1 MQRTV
6 QSIITFFCIILFL
19 GCNSVKKQSWE
30 YLIPGETT
38 FVITPKTG
46 VQVSNI
52 GNTDYAS
59 ILDDLTPGAIQQ
71 LGELPDSILSELSL
85 KGLALYPASSTTS
98 QFIWIA
104 ESTSDIDEV
113 APSFYEPFEQNYYS
127 FNGLTVHKINF
138 NETLMYASQI
148 HQWVIFSESS
158 LAVESALRTY
168 LGLQK
173 GMYFEQTPELGTLT
187 LNTAELDRW
196 VQQFINV
203 GYRPQIIGSFDGFS
217 PSKLTFTTEENI
229 SSGFELRGVI
239 PAIDSSKS
247 ALVKSLSTINTPI
260 ILDRY
265 IAGNAAAFS
274 LHRNRPML
282 VPDRT
287 TVSEFKLDSLLFS
300 DPKLYRELALSLET
314 EFGIVAFP
322 ESGLLTD
329 GEYLYLRNLE
339 NSVLLRSR
347 LQQFADEGLV
357 IQQGNSFYVKSKLL
371 SALISGNM
379 SLFTDFYL
387 AFSQDV
393 VVMAKRRGLAESV
406 DADRTRRR
414 TVYYDDTFRSAKN
427 EYPEGVSGF
436 AWVNSDDFL
445 KFLDPL
451 MMRGTPLNGLIGV
464 YDVLTMGFTQ
474 NINKS
479 VNFTIKSVIE
489 EGSTQ
494 PYDEL
499 WVLPLLSEELTG
511 QPVLG
516 NIVGNRSDEIIFS
529 TTTGRI
535 EAVAF
540 DGTSVMQAQTNDGDV
555 PIGSPVLYDWYGNGQ
570 PVILQAAGSKVYA
583 WNESGRALPQFPIE
597 IGEQISAPIVVS
609 DVSRNGIPEIIVP
622 TENRKIHVVD
632 GRGQNLRGWPQFT
645 SAVTRH
651 APLHTQVD
659 GEWSVWVVSQN
670 ILHSWQ
676 RSGAVR
682 AGYPTFINAAFNTT
696 PTIFED
702 KILGAGSDGYVYA
715 IGQNPGFADSLSISV
730 QMDSIAI
737 KSLYA
742 TSSQLN
748 KITVEENILLR
759 DSSGFYRSDLYLAQS
774 VNGSILMFN
783 PAGKLEITHN
793 LGQPSSATMAPQIL
807 DINGDN
813 RDEVIA
819 LADFGRLFA
828 WEILTGRRIFSIP
841 TSGMEYPIIAD
852 LNKDGLYELI
862 AQTREGLRCWM
873 INKAENN

>member
-6 QSIITFFCIILFL
+6 QLFITFFCITLFL

-30 YLIPGETT
+30 QLIPGEST
-38 FVITPKTG
+38 FLVTPKMG
-46 VQVSNI
+46 VQLANI
-52 GNTDYAS
+52 GTADYAS

-71 LGELPDSILSELSL
+71 LGELPDSILSKLNL
-85 KGLALYPASSTTS
+85 KGLVLYPTASTSS

-104 ESTSDIDEV
+104 ETTAQLDEV
-113 APSFYEPFEQNYYS
+113 APAFYEPFEQNYYS
-127 FNGLTVHKINF
+127 FNGLTIHKLYF
-138 NETLMYASQI
+138 KESLMYAAQI
-148 HQWVIFSESS
+148 HDWVVFSESS

-168 LGLQK
+168 MGLQE
-173 GMYFEQTPELGTLT
+173 GMHIQQTPRTGTMV

-196 VQQFINV
+196 VQQFITV
-203 GYRPQIIGSFDGFS
+203 KYRPQIMEAFNGFA
-217 PSKLTFTTEENI
+217 PAEFIFTANEDIAT
-229 SSGFELRGVI
+229 GFELTGVI
-239 PAIDSSKS
+239 ATIDSSKS
-247 ALVKSLSTINTPI
+247 ALTHSLSTENSPI

-274 LHRNRPML
+274 LHRNQPSL
-282 VPDRT
+282 VPDRNT
-287 TVSEFKLDSLLFS
+287 DSDFPLDSVFFS
-300 DPKLYRELALSLET
+300 DPELYRELALSLDS

-329 GEYLYLRNLE
+329 GEYLFLRNLE
-339 NSVLLRSR
+339 NSVSLKSR
-347 LQQFADEGLV
+347 LREFAAQGL
-357 IQQGNSFYVKSKLL
+357 IAEQGNSFYIKSKLL
-371 SALISGNM
+371 SALLGGNL

-414 TVYYDDTFRSAKN
+414 TVYYDDTFRSTKAQ
-427 EYPEGVSGF
+427 YSEGVSGF
-436 AWVNSDDFL
+436 VWVNTSNFM

-451 MMRGTPLNGLIGV
+451 MMRDTPLDGLIGG
-464 YDVLTMGFTQ
+464 YDILTMSFTQ

-479 VNFTIKSVIE
+479 VNFTFKSVTE

-499 WVLPLLSEELTG
+499 WVLPLLSEELEG

-516 NIVGNRSDEIIFS
+516 NIVGNSSDEIIFS

-540 DGTSVMQAQTNDGDV
+540 DGTSVMQAQTNEGDV
-555 PIGSPVLYDWYGNGQ
+555 PIGSPILYDWYGNGQ

-583 WNESGRALPQFPIE
+583 WNELGRALPQFPIE
-597 IGEQISAPIVVS
+597 IGERISAPIVVS

-622 TENRKIHVVD
+622 TESRKIHVVD

-645 SAVTRH
+645 SAVVRH

-670 ILHSWQ
+670 ILHGWQ
-676 RSGAVR
+676 RTGAVR
-682 AGYPTFINAAFNTT
+682 RGYPTFINAGFNAT
-696 PTIFED
+696 PVVFEN
-702 KILGAGSDGYVYA
+702 KILGAGSDGYLYS
-715 IGQNPGFADSLSISV
+715 IGQDPGLADSLSISV

-748 KITVEENILLR
+748 KLSVEENVLLR

-774 VNGSILMFN
+774 VNGSLLMFN
-783 PAGKLEITHN
+783 PSGGLEITHN
-793 LGQPSSATMAPQIL
+793 LGQPSSTTMAPQIL

-813 RDEVIA
+813 RDEVLA

-828 WEILTGRRIFSIP
+828 WEVLTGRRIFSIP
-841 TSGMEYPIIAD
+841 TSGMEYPVIAD
-852 LNKDGLYELI
+852 LNNDGLYELI
-862 AQTREGLRCWM
+862 AQTREGLRCWT
-873 INKAENN
+873 INKSTD

>member
-6 QSIITFFCIILFL
+6 LPIITFFCITLFI

-30 YLIPGETT
+30 QLIPGETT
-38 FVITPKTG
+38 FVITPKPG
-46 VQVSNI
+46 VQLANI
-52 GNTDYAS
+52 GATDYAS

-71 LGELPDSILSELSL
+71 LGELPDSILSKLSL
-85 KGLALYPASSTTS
+85 KGLALYPAASTNS

-104 ESTSDIDEV
+104 ESTASLDDV

-127 FNGLTVHKINF
+127 FNGLTIHKLYF
-138 NETLMYASQI
+138 KESLMFAAQI

-168 LGLQK
+168 LGLQP
-173 GMYFEQTPELGTLT
+173 GIGFEQPPRQGTLV
-187 LNTAELDRW
+187 LNTQELDRW

-203 GYRPQIIGSFDGFS
+203 GYRPQIMQSFDGFA
-217 PSKLTFTTEENI
+217 PAELTFTVDGDVA
-229 SSGFELRGVI
+229 SGFELQGVI
-239 PAIDSSKS
+239 ATVDSSKS
-247 ALVKSLSTINTPI
+247 ALSKSLSTDISPI

-274 LHRNRPML
+274 LHRNQPML

-287 TVSEFKLDSLLFS
+287 LESDFPLDSLLFS
-300 DPKLYRELALSLET
+300 DPELYRELALSLDN

-339 NSVLLRSR
+339 NAVSLKSR
-347 LQQFADEGLV
+347 LQEFAEQGFVLE
-357 IQQGNSFYVKSKLL
+357 QGNSFFVKSKLL
-371 SALISGNM
+371 SALLGGDM
-379 SLFTDFYL
+379 SLFTDFNL

-427 EYPEGVSGF
+427 NYPDGVSGF
-436 AWVNSDDFL
+436 VWVNTDDFL

-451 MMRGTPLNGLIGV
+451 MMRDTPLNGLIGV
-464 YDVLTMGFTQ
+464 YDILTMGFTQ
-474 NINKS
+474 NINNS
-479 VNFTIKSVIE
+479 VNFTFQSVTE

-499 WVLPLLSEELTG
+499 WVLPLLSEELAG
-511 QPVLG
+511 KPVLG

-597 IGEQISAPIVVS
+597 IGERISAPIVVS
-609 DVSRNGIPEIIVP
+609 DVSRNGIPEIIVA

-651 APLHTQVD
+651 APLHAQVD
-659 GEWSVWVVSQN
+659 GEWAIWVVSQN

-682 AGYPTFINAAFNTT
+682 PGYPTFINAAFNTS
-696 PTIFED
+696 PTISED
-702 KILGAGSDGYVYA
+702 KILGAGSDGYLYA
-715 IGQNPGFADSLSISV
+715 IGQTPGFADSLSISV

-748 KITVEENILLR
+748 KISVEENVLLR

-793 LGQPSSATMAPQIL
+793 LGQPSSVTMSPQIL

-841 TSGMEYPIIAD
+841 TSGMEYPVIAD
-852 LNKDGLYELI
+852 LNKDGLYELV
-862 AQTREGLRCWM
+862 AQTREGLRCWT
-873 INKAENN
+873 INKESN